1 MRVVTLAALGAALIL
16 CGCASVVRGTSEQ
29 VQFDS
34 VPAGAQMRSIVK
46 YECGGPCPQGT
57 DRTGMYLTDEQMK
70 TPLESGPACVTPCMA
85 QVPRN
90 QELIVTFS
98 KPGYESQT
106 VSLRP
111 VLSAGGA
118 AGFAGNAILGGVV
131 GAVVDT
137 GTGAAMD
144 HQPNPLKV
152 VLKPVRGG
160 EPKRKNASAAEAE

>member
-1 MRVVTLAALGAALIL
+1 MRLVTVAALGAALIL

-46 YECGGPCPQGT
+46 YDCGGPCPLGT
-57 DRTGMYLTDEQMK
+57 DRTGNYLTEEQMK
-70 TPLESGPACVTPCMA
+70 TPLESGPACVTPCIA

-106 VSLRP
+106 VPLRP
-111 VLSAGGA
+111 VVSGAGA
-118 AGFAGNAILGGVV
+118 AGMAGNIVLGGVV

-152 VLKPVRGG
+152 VLKPLRGG
-160 EPKRKNASAAEAE
+160 EAKRKSASAEQ